1 MAMTG
6 VNRGLALAL
15 ILILSSLSFA
25 HVQAQD
31 SPVPGIDITCENEEM
46 TLYLD
51 YIGMD
56 DYAAVATCTVENP
69 STFSENVEF
78 SYDGDGFDA
87 SGPESATIPAGDSV
101 EIQVY
106 IRSDSSDAT
115 LRNVTIDAEVTSV
128 QGVGETLPDFLGAFL
143 PSDSSNIMAQV
154 AEFVALSASLQEDKL
169 TLSSELMQPMSAT
182 LFVSNYGNV
191 DDDVTVTIQNGAI
204 LEERN
209 IGWNIT
215 NSGQD
220 GTIQADGGTATYT
233 LRFNPNP
240 EMMDESISVIIRI
253 KSSFDNSQSTE
264 VTLTLNTTAP
274 EESILDLTAM
284 NIPSWAYIAGG
295 TLSFLVL
302 LAIVM
307 SIRKRIKGAGGSV
320 DFEDEEDDDDFD
332 FDDEEL
338 EDDLDDDLDDLDEEL
353 DDLDDFEF

>member
-1 MAMTG
+1 MTRIF
-6 VNRGLALAL
+6 RGLALAL
-15 ILILSSLSFA
+15 VLVLSSLSFA
-25 HVQAQD
+25 PAQAQD
-31 SPVPGIDITCENEEM
+31 SPAPGVDITCENEET

-51 YIGMD
+51 YIGTG
-56 DYAAVATCTVENP
+56 DYYAVGTCTVENP

-78 SYDGDGFDA
+78 SYDGDGFVA

-101 EIQVY
+101 EIQVM

-154 AEFVALSASLQEDKL
+154 AEFVELSASLQDDKL

-182 LFVSNYGNV
+182 LFVSNAGNV
-191 DDDVTVTIQNGAI
+191 DDEVTVTIQNGAL

-220 GTIQADGGTATYT
+220 GTVQADGGSATYT

-240 EMMDESISVIIRI
+240 EMMDESISVTIRI
-253 KSSFDNSQSTE
+253 KSSFDNSQSKE

-274 EESILDLTAM
+274 EESILDLTQM
-284 NIPSWAYIAGG
+284 NIPSWAYAAGG
-295 TLSFLVL
+295 TLGLLVL

-307 SIRKRIKGAGGSV
+307 SIRKRIKGASGAV
-320 DFEDEEDDDDFD
+320 DFDDDEDDDDDFD
-332 FDDEEL
+332 FDD
-338 EDDLDDDLDDLDEEL
+338 DDLDDELDDLDDEL